1 MTLMEYF
8 WRASQ
13 QIVMVTPDKQAS
25 DADIEGWGSGFI
37 LRYKN
42 GYFFITCD
50 HNVHML
56 DYDDNG
62 TCTRTGI
69 EFGIELVCNIKGA
82 DNPLTTGMIT
92 LPGFYYFDSY
102 DLELPEGM
110 DLVDIS
116 FATLPETLPLPIL
129 TNRLCDFDG
138 RTVIEEG
145 LEKLFIDENA
155 IAEVDESSDYVI
167 TGCIHNQI
175 RGGVRME
182 RRTTFREG
190 IKFTGKKYLDT
201 YLIFENPC
209 KIISDDWKGLSGS
222 PVFNDKGNL
231 VGMLNK
237 VVDGTQMLYVTS
249 IYKII
254 QFIDYSLA
262 AKESTK

>member
-1 MTLMEYF
+1 MEYF

-13 QIVMVTPDKQAS
+13 QIVVVTPGKQAA

-42 GYFFITCD
+42 VYYFVTCD

-56 DYDDNG
+56 DYNDNG
-62 TCTRTGI
+62 SCTRTGI
-69 EFGIELVCNIKGA
+69 EFGIELVCNVKCA
-82 DNPLTTGMIT
+82 DNPLTTGMLT
-92 LPGFYYFDSY
+92 LPGFYYFDSL
-102 DLELPEGM
+102 DLDLPEELDLM
-110 DLVDIS
+110 DLA
-116 FATLPETLPLPIL
+116 FTTLPDKLPLPIR
-129 TNRLCDFDG
+129 TNRFCDFDG
-138 RTVIEEG
+138 KIMIKEG
-145 LEKLFIDENA
+145 MEKLFIDANS
-155 IAEVDESSDYVI
+155 IAEVDMSSDYVI

-182 RRTTFREG
+182 RRVTFREG

-201 YLIFENPC
+201 YLILENPC
-209 KIISDDWKGLSGS
+209 EIVYDEWEGLSGS

-237 VVDGTQMLYVTS
+237 VVDGTQMLYITP
-249 IYKII
+249 IHRII

-262 AKESTK
+262 AKDNMI